1 MANSGR
7 FVWYELATANVGTA
21 KAFYSDVVGWGTG
34 EVSVPDSTYTLFTA
48 RGTPVA
54 GLAKL
59 LEGAGQSGVR
69 PQWIGYV
76 EVGDVDAAAKRVKK
90 LGGTVYVPPTDIPN
104 VSRFSL
110 IADPQGAT
118 IALIKGRE
126 KSQEQP
132 AQPNVPGHA
141 VWRELLASDWVKS
154 FTFYSQLL
162 GWQKAG
168 SYPGLTGTYQEFSA
182 GTEPVGGMFNNPD
195 MRGFSLWLYYFSVR
209 DIGEAAQ
216 TRGGRWRP
224 NPLWPRCG
232 ARQRSHRS
240 VYGPAGRRLRS
251 DGQACSRCRWLL
263 LIPRPCWEAAIKIAT
278 FNGALARRGD
288 T

>member
-90 LGGTVYVPPTDIPN
+90 LGGTVHVPPTDIPN

-162 GWQKAG
+162 GWEKAG

-182 GTEPVGGMFNNPD
+182 GTEPIGGMFNNPD

-209 DIGEAAQ
+209 DIGEATKRVVA
-216 TRGGRWRP
+216 GGGQI
-224 NPLWPRCG
+224 L
-232 ARQRSHRS
+232 
-240 VYGPAGRRLRS
+240 YGPVAVPGNARIVQCMDPQGAAFGLMDRHVHVAVGCYSARDPAGK
-251 DGQACSRCRWLL
+251 
-263 LIPRPCWEAAIKIAT
+263 PR
-278 FNGALARRGD
+278 
-288 T
+288 